1 MLRDTILDAIQKYV
15 PMKICKKK
23 ENLPSM
29 TAEISK
35 LITKRDILFK
45 KRAKVKKNCEQ
56 SRVSYQNLDR
66 KLRDLKSTIQ
76 KKLPVAKYWST
87 LSPDA

>member
-35 LITKRDILFK
+35 LIMKRDILFK

-66 KLRDLKSTIQ
+66 KLKSTIQ
-76 KKLPVAKYWST
+76 KKLPAAKYWST